1 MQRNN
6 GSSTGCGALGVK
18 LGLALIAAMQLAACD
33 TQAEDQLLASDLVY
47 LKQQHGWKKTI
58 RIDSWLTF
66 HPDLVRH
73 LRSERIRTMEE
84 GRWDCRFDEGCFE
97 TSDFRLAYDG
107 TRLVSIV
114 EEQTLHGGGAHP
126 ITGVTDYLYDLE
138 AHERIRFGDLFT
150 SWSKARPLIQEA
162 FCASLHSSYEEA
174 EECPDVQQQA
184 ISLASLPETDK
195 ATGFT
200 VETQDYAL
208 GYYAAGRAT
217 VYIELNRQIQELI
230 KPEYLSEFE
239 DPGAY

>member
-1 MQRNN
+1 MLKNIEYPARPS
-6 GSSTGCGALGVK
+6 GIGLK
-18 LGLALIAAMQLAACD
+18 LGLMLMATMQLAACD
-33 TQAEDQLLASDLVY
+33 TKADDQLLASDLVY
-47 LKQQHGWKKTI
+47 LKQQHGWKKTLK
-58 RIDSWLTF
+58 IDSWLTF

-73 LRSERIRTMEE
+73 LRSERVRTMEE
-84 GRWDCRFDEGCFE
+84 GRWDCRFDDGCFE

-114 EEQTLHGGGAHP
+114 EEHTLHGGGAHP

-162 FCASLHSSYEEA
+162 FCTSLQWDYEDVEK
-174 EECPDVQQQA
+174 CPDVQQQA
-184 ISLASLPETDK
+184 ISLASMEETDK
-195 ATGFT
+195 APGFT

-217 VYIELNRQIQELI
+217 IYIQVNQQILAVI
-230 KPEYLSEFE
+230 KPEYRSQFE
-239 DPGAY
+239 DPDRL